1 MATARGQIQITDLN
15 DARQTSFYLALNPKS
30 RTQVYNK
37 SGMTYSPN
45 YVTTNMVITP
55 TLYVTGDTDNKMF
68 SASAAPV
75 WTVYDNDTKIFCN
88 SSDTSLAMTNSNI
101 AVGTAAPWALTIKM
115 NIPRDQFVITCE
127 TSWYD
132 SSIGKS
138 IPQTADVTLTK
149 NINNGT
155 LAYADIWASG
165 NTFLNKTTPASIT
178 LTPVL
183 DRGGDDDTTPAGGT
197 DGAFDAV
204 WYKNGT
210 ADSNKI
216 TATANKYAIDSTTKV
231 LTVYPDGVD
240 SVDTFWVKV
249 TDKLTTSATYNKSY
263 YSSTSITDLTD
274 PYEVRILS
282 SNGTSFKNGKGDNKI
297 LTAYLKQGAND
308 VTSKAAASFA
318 WKVVDNSGKE
328 VNLPDGT
335 VTNEQTFTVTPAMI
349 SGTAMVE
356 CAITLK

>member
-1 MATARGQIQITDLN
+1 MASARGQIQITDLN
-15 DARQTSFYLALNPKS
+15 DARQTSFYLGLSPKS
-30 RTQVYNK
+30 KTQVYNK
-37 SGMTYSPN
+37 SGMTFSPD
-45 YVTTNMVITP
+45 YTKTNMVVTP
-55 TLYVTGDTDNKMF
+55 ILYVTGETDNKMS

-88 SSDTSLAMTNSNI
+88 SSDTSLAQTNSNI
-101 AVGTAAPWALTIKM
+101 SVGTAAPFALTIKM

-132 SSIGKS
+132 SSIGMS
-138 IPQTADVTLTK
+138 IPLTTDVTLTK

-155 LAYADIWASG
+155 LAHADIWPSG

-183 DRGGDDDTTPAGGT
+183 NRGGDDDTTPAGGS
-197 DGAFDAV
+197 DGAFDVV

-210 ADSNKI
+210 ADANKI
-216 TATANKYAIDSTTKV
+216 TATANKYAIDSTTKE

-240 SVDTFWVKV
+240 SVDTFYVKV

-263 YSSTSITDLTD
+263 ISTTTITDLTD
-274 PYEVRILS
+274 PYKVDILS
-282 SNGTSFKNGKGDNKI
+282 NNGYSFKNGQGTDKI

-308 VTSKAAASFA
+308 VTAKAAASFA
-318 WKVVDNSGKE
+318 WKVVDNSGKA
-328 VNLPDGT
+328 VTLPDGT
-335 VTNEQTFTVTPAMI
+335 VTNRQTFTVTPAMI

-356 CAITLK
+356 CTITLK

>member
-1 MATARGQIQITDLN
+1 MASARGQIQITDLN

-37 SGMTYSPN
+37 SGMTFSPD
-45 YVTTNMVITP
+45 YTKTPMVLTP
-55 TLYVTGDTDNKMF
+55 TLYVTGETDNKMI

-88 SSDTSLAMTNSNI
+88 SSDTSLAKTNSNI
-101 AVGTAAPWALTIKM
+101 SVGTAAPFALTIKM
-115 NIPRDQFVITCE
+115 NIPRDQLVITCE

-132 SSIGKS
+132 SSISKS

-155 LAYADIWASG
+155 LAYADIWPSG

-183 DRGGDDDTTPAGGT
+183 DRGGVDDTTPAGGD
-197 DGAFDAV
+197 DGAFDV
-204 WYKNGT
+204 TWYKNGT
-210 ADSNKI
+210 ADANKI
-216 TATANKYAIDSTTKV
+216 TAAANKYAIDSTTKV

-240 SVDTFWVKV
+240 SVDTFFVKV
-249 TDKLTTSATYNKSY
+249 TDKLSTSATYNKSY
-263 YSSTSITDLTD
+263 FASTTITDMTD
-274 PYEVRILS
+274 PYKVDIFS
-282 SNGTSFKNGKGDNKI
+282 DNGTSFKNGEGANKV

-308 VTSKAAASFA
+308 VTAKAAASFA
-318 WKVVDNSGKE
+318 WKVVDNSGKA
-328 VNLPDGT
+328 VTLPDGT
-335 VTNEQTFTVTPAMI
+335 VTNKQTFSVTPAMI
-349 SGTAMVE
+349 TGTAMVE
-356 CAITLK
+356 CVITLK